1 VAIVSSLLD
10 ALRQDLKQA
19 VRTLLKSPGFAAI
32 AIASLAIGIAGNA
45 AIFSVADALFLRAL
59 PGISDPDHLVDVGG
73 TRVGRALDTMS
84 YPNFVD
90 LRYRNTVFEDVAAY
104 RPTPEAFGL
113 TVDDSAQQAYGT
125 AVSGSFFQVA
135 GAPMAA
141 GRAFVA
147 AEDRIES
154 PAAVMVV
161 SYQLWER
168 RFNRDRRAIGQLV
181 RLNGRPFTVIG
192 VAASGFTGTNLAVS
206 DFWIPIPSYAALM
219 SDIPSGILNSRAGVW
234 LVANARLKTGITL
247 AQSRDDLTRISR
259 DLEREYPED
268 NTQRGIGVER
278 SRPVP
283 TAGRTPAALFIAL
296 LFGLVFLILVI
307 ACTNVGGMLLARGVA
322 RSREVALR
330 LALGASRNRVVRLLV
345 TESLLVSVIGGLVGI
360 GLSLLLLQLLRG
372 LIPALPLPVGIDLRI
387 DWRVVAFSVALAV
400 VTALLGGLLPAI
412 ETARVE
418 LLASLRVDPALRG
431 PRRLRLRHTFLV
443 TQMAMSVLLLV
454 AALLLGRSLKQAG
467 VIDPGFIVSGVEAIR
482 VDLQHGG
489 YSDSRGASFTVDL
502 LRRIEQLPGVR
513 SAATSRGIPLALAAV
528 SHGPVRLP
536 EQPFDVRTAI
546 FPDWGS
552 VSPGYFDTLQIPL
565 LRGRGFQETDRP
577 GAPDVVIINETLAN
591 RLFPAQDPIGKMLLH
606 QSGPPPGRE
615 RLLQVVGV
623 ARDGKY
629 RTLGEE
635 RRSFVYT
642 PASQEYN
649 SEFWILARTSGPS
662 VLNAMQA
669 AVRDADPGLP
679 ILQAGSLADLTAFA
693 LLPQRLA
700 AWIAGSVGVIALL
713 LATIGVYG
721 LTAHAVAQR
730 RREIG
735 IRIAL
740 GALRG
745 QVVRM
750 TVRRSLLLTAIGSA
764 IGVSMAA
771 GLAQLLAGLLYGL
784 SPVDPVSF
792 IGAVVLLGAV
802 ALIASLIPAR
812 RAASINPVEAL
823 RSE

>member
-1 VAIVSSLLD
+1 
-10 ALRQDLKQA
+10 
-19 VRTLLKSPGFAAI
+19 
-32 AIASLAIGIAGNA
+32 
-45 AIFSVADALFLRAL
+45 LF
-59 PGISDPDHLVDVGG
+59 
-73 TRVGRALDTMS
+73 
-84 YPNFVD
+84 
-90 LRYRNTVFEDVAAY
+90 
-104 RPTPEAFGL
+104 
-113 TVDDSAQQAYGT
+113 
-125 AVSGSFFQVA
+125 
-135 GAPMAA
+135 
-141 GRAFVA
+141 
-147 AEDRIES
+147 
-154 PAAVMVV
+154 
-161 SYQLWER
+161 
-168 RFNRDRRAIGQLV
+168 
-181 RLNGRPFTVIG
+181 
-192 VAASGFTGTNLAVS
+192 
-206 DFWIPIPSYAALM
+206 
-219 SDIPSGILNSRAGVW
+219 
-234 LVANARLKTGITL
+234 
-247 AQSRDDLTRISR
+247 
-259 DLEREYPED
+259 
-268 NTQRGIGVER
+268 
-278 SRPVP
+278 
-283 TAGRTPAALFIAL
+283 
-296 LFGLVFLILVI
+296 
-307 ACTNVGGMLLARGVA
+307 
-322 RSREVALR
+322 
-330 LALGASRNRVVRLLV
+330 
-345 TESLLVSVIGGLVGI
+345 
-360 GLSLLLLQLLRG
+360 
-372 LIPALPLPVGIDLRI
+372 
-387 DWRVVAFSVALAV
+387 
-400 VTALLGGLLPAI
+400 
-412 ETARVE
+412 
-418 LLASLRVDPALRG
+418 
-431 PRRLRLRHTFLV
+431 
-443 TQMAMSVLLLV
+443 
-454 AALLLGRSLKQAG
+454 
-467 VIDPGFIVSGVEAIR
+467 
-482 VDLQHGG
+482 
-489 YSDSRGASFTVDL
+489 
-502 LRRIEQLPGVR
+502 
-513 SAATSRGIPLALAAV
+513 
-528 SHGPVRLP
+528 
-536 EQPFDVRTAI
+536 
-546 FPDWGS
+546 
-552 VSPGYFDTLQIPL
+552 
-565 LRGRGFQETDRP
+565 
-577 GAPDVVIINETLAN
+577 
-591 RLFPAQDPIGKMLLH
+591 H

-635 RRSFVYT
+635 RRAFVYT

-649 SEFWILARTSGPS
+649 SEFWILARTSGPN

>member
-1 VAIVSSLLD
+1 
-10 ALRQDLKQA
+10 
-19 VRTLLKSPGFAAI
+19 
-32 AIASLAIGIAGNA
+32 
-45 AIFSVADALFLRAL
+45 
-59 PGISDPDHLVDVGG
+59 
-73 TRVGRALDTMS
+73 
-84 YPNFVD
+84 
-90 LRYRNTVFEDVAAY
+90 
-104 RPTPEAFGL
+104 
-113 TVDDSAQQAYGT
+113 
-125 AVSGSFFQVA
+125 
-135 GAPMAA
+135 
-141 GRAFVA
+141 
-147 AEDRIES
+147 
-154 PAAVMVV
+154 
-161 SYQLWER
+161 
-168 RFNRDRRAIGQLV
+168 
-181 RLNGRPFTVIG
+181 
-192 VAASGFTGTNLAVS
+192 
-206 DFWIPIPSYAALM
+206 
-219 SDIPSGILNSRAGVW
+219 
-234 LVANARLKTGITL
+234 
-247 AQSRDDLTRISR
+247 
-259 DLEREYPED
+259 
-268 NTQRGIGVER
+268 
-278 SRPVP
+278 
-283 TAGRTPAALFIAL
+283 
-296 LFGLVFLILVI
+296 
-307 ACTNVGGMLLARGVA
+307 
-322 RSREVALR
+322 
-330 LALGASRNRVVRLLV
+330 
-345 TESLLVSVIGGLVGI
+345 
-360 GLSLLLLQLLRG
+360 
-372 LIPALPLPVGIDLRI
+372 
-387 DWRVVAFSVALAV
+387 
-400 VTALLGGLLPAI
+400 
-412 ETARVE
+412 
-418 LLASLRVDPALRG
+418 
-431 PRRLRLRHTFLV
+431 
-443 TQMAMSVLLLV
+443 
-454 AALLLGRSLKQAG
+454 
-467 VIDPGFIVSGVEAIR
+467 
-482 VDLQHGG
+482 
-489 YSDSRGASFTVDL
+489 
-502 LRRIEQLPGVR
+502 
-513 SAATSRGIPLALAAV
+513 
-528 SHGPVRLP
+528 
-536 EQPFDVRTAI
+536 VRTAI

-565 LRGRGFQETDRP
+565 LRGRAFQETDRP